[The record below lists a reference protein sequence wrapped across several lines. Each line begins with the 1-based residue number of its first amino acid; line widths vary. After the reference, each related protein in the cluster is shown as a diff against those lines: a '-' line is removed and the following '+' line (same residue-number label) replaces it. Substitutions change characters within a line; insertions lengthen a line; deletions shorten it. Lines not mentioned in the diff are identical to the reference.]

1 MQTISLKLLF
11 FCIYS
16 KISEFLLLNHIGFA
30 AEARKF
36 EMALDVCGQYEKKMV
51 ITGRSDGA
59 TGAEFADYV
68 MKTIQDPELE
78 SKWQS
83 YQ

>member
-1 MQTISLKLLF
+1 M
-11 FCIYS
+11 
-16 KISEFLLLNHIGFA
+16 LLNHIGFA
-30 AEARKF
+30 DKAKKL
-36 EMALDVCGQYEKKMV
+36 EMALDVCGQYDKKMV
-51 ITGRSDGA
+51 ITGRSDGV

-68 MKTIQDPELE
+68 MTTIQDPELE